1 MRWLDGIINSMDVSL
16 STLWE
21 MVEDRGAWRFSP
33 RGRKESLCFLIYSEE
48 VAYKRGEPRA
58 DDKRWGSEELTL
70 GGI

>member
-1 MRWLDGIINSMDVSL
+1 MVSPGTASSEKNGEVPGNL
-16 STLWE
+16 VSW
-21 MVEDRGAWRFSP
+21 
-33 RGRKESLCFLIYSEE
+33 SLCFLIYSEE